1 MSSTAYE
8 RITSKIDSVAGEL
21 KELALALHAHP
32 ELSFQE
38 HFACETLSAILEKH
52 GYHVQK
58 NIAGME
64 TAFIGEMKGKAGGP
78 TVAILAEYDALPIM
92 GHACGHNLI
101 ATMSVGAAIGIGE
114 VLKDLCGRVLVIG
127 TPAEEGGGGKVIM
140 CDAGV
145 FKDVD
150 FAMMIHPH
158 KRNLVQRGGLA
169 VKHLKIEYFGKPAHG
184 TRPEEGINAL
194 NAVIHTFN
202 FIDAQRAL
210 LPFKSNVNGYII
222 DGGKADNIIPEY
234 ASCKF
239 CIRGDKVKDLLVVEK
254 AMHRAIDTAN
264 TLFGTTSKV
273 ENDIMYTE
281 RYSNRIMDET
291 YKSHMEELGE
301 VVEYPEPNMKYGSS
315 DIGNVSL
322 EVPTIQPYLKIG
334 NCDTHTHGF
343 AELTKSDAAIEQSY
357 KGSKALALTAYDI
370 LSSEELQKQI
380 KQEFKEKVPF
390 YTREQLGYHTEK

>member
-1 MSSTAYE
+1 MSNAMYE
-8 RITSKIDSVAGEL
+8 SIVRKIDSVQEEL
-21 KELALALHAHP
+21 GTLALALHEHP

-38 HFACETLSAILEKH
+38 HFACQTLSDILEKH
-52 GYHVQK
+52 GYQVKK
-58 NIAGME
+58 NVAGME
-64 TAFIGEMKGKAGGP
+64 TAFIGEMRGKADGP
-78 TVAILAEYDALPIM
+78 TVAILAEYDALPM

-114 VLKDLCGRVLVIG
+114 VLKDLCGRVLVVG

-158 KRNLVQRGGLA
+158 KRNLIQRGGLA

-202 FIDAQRAL
+202 FMDAQRAL

-222 DGGKADNIIPEY
+222 DGGKASNIIPEY
-234 ASCKF
+234 ASCEF
-239 CIRGDKVKDLLVVEK
+239 CIRGDIVKDLLVVEK
-254 AMHRAIDTAN
+254 AMYRAIDTAN
-264 TLFGTTSKV
+264 LLFGTTSKV
-273 ENDIMYTE
+273 EAGLMYTE
-281 RYSNRIMDET
+281 RYSNRAMDET
-291 YKSHMEELGE
+291 YKKHMESMGE

-334 NCDTHTHGF
+334 SCDTHTHEF
-343 AELTKSDAAIEQSY
+343 AELTKSQHAIDQAV
-357 KGSKALALTAYDI
+357 KGAKALALTACDI
-370 LSSEELQKQI
+370 FTSPELQKQI
-380 KQEFKEKVPF
+380 KEEFKEKVPF
-390 YTREQLGYHTEK
+390 YTREQLGYHTEA

>member
-21 KELALALHAHP
+21 KELALALHANP

-38 HFACETLSAILEKH
+38 HFACKTLSEILEKH
-52 GYHVQK
+52 GYQVQT

-64 TAFIGEMKGKAGGP
+64 TAFIGEMKGKADGP
-78 TVAILAEYDALPIM
+78 TVAILAEYDALPM

-145 FKDVD
+145 FDDVD

-158 KRNLVQRGGLA
+158 KRNLIQRGGLA

-202 FIDAQRAL
+202 FMDAQRAL

-222 DGGKADNIIPEY
+222 EGGKASNIIPEY
-234 ASCKF
+234 ASCEF
-239 CIRGDKVKDLLVVEK
+239 CISGDMVKDLLVVEK
-254 AMHRAIDTAN
+254 AMYRAIDTAN

-273 ENDIMYTE
+273 TPRLMYTE

-291 YKSHMEELGE
+291 YKTHMEALGE

-334 NCDTHTHGF
+334 SCDTHTHGF
-343 AELTKSDAAIEQSY
+343 AELTKSDAAIEQAY
-357 KGSKALALTAYDI
+357 KGSKALAMTAYDI
-370 LSSEELQKQI
+370 LNSKELQEQI

-390 YTREQLGYHTEK
+390 YTREQLGYNTEK